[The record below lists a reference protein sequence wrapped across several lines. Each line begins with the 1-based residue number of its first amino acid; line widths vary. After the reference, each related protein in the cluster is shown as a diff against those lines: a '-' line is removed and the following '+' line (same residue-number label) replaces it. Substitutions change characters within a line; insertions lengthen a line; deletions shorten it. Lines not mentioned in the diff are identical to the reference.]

1 VDVNPIELTPVE
13 SDDVGWHQY
22 TALVDGR
29 PVHVEISA
37 RWARTPVDAR
47 ALADKVVPRIVS
59 DRPELTA
66 YCAEAL
72 LADHNREWS
81 DGREQLDE
89 ATFRSMLSLIGI
101 GVMPDG
107 HVRARFA
114 DAGLFRGHD
123 VVVDLD
129 PDLRYVYTMLE

>member
-1 VDVNPIELTPVE
+1 VDLNPVELTPVE
-13 SDDVGWHQY
+13 SDDLGWHRY
-22 TALVDGR
+22 TALVDAR
-29 PVHVEISA
+29 PLDVEISA
-37 RWARTPVDAR
+37 RWARSPVEAR
-47 ALADKVVPRIVS
+47 ALADQVVARILR
-59 DRPELTA
+59 DRAELTA
-66 YCAEAL
+66 HCADAL

-81 DGREQLDE
+81 DGGAHLDE
-89 ATFRSMLSLIGI
+89 ATFRSMLTLIGI